1 MPPQLSAF
9 IASVLPQADQV
20 LRSGQLAP
28 HLNQAMILEVLSQLE
43 PQLPQADVILALE
56 TDAAAFVFELSLFLR
71 IPFISAK
78 ILDLVSSD
86 DTESGAFLQDHNL
99 HQVRCEQDTLAMVR
113 GAIAQGS
120 RVLIFRDVLSTGIT
134 TLGLLHLVNLAGAET
149 VGVVS
154 LIEKAHL
161 GGRSRLA
168 MQGVAVFAAV
178 KLTQK
183 HQDII
188 FEQRSHGVQVL
199 HKPPSNS

>member
-1 MPPQLSAF
+1 MPSQLSAF

-43 PQLPQADVILALE
+43 HQLPQADVILALE
-56 TDAAAFVFELSLFLR
+56 TDAAAFVFEFSLFLK
-71 IPFISAK
+71 IPFVSAK

-86 DTESGAFLQDHNL
+86 DTEHGTFLQDHNL
-99 HQVRCEQDTLAMVR
+99 HQVRCEHETLAMAR

-120 RVLIFRDVLSTGIT
+120 RVLVFRDVLSTGIT
-134 TLGLLHLVNLAGAET
+134 TLGLLHLVGVAGAET

-154 LIEKAHL
+154 LIEKVHL

-168 MQGVAVFAAV
+168 MQGVTVFTAVELA
-178 KLTQK
+178 QK
-183 HQDII
+183 HQDTI
-188 FEQRSHGVQVL
+188 FEQRCRSV
-199 HKPPSNS
+199 